1 MRWTENLRG
10 LRAQEVSRLAESQK
24 YREQRSL
31 VRWFIRINSR
41 KYNASRI
48 KWNGPGPII
57 NSGSCNDRLICNAI
71 SRRVVSPIFQSNL
84 SVQTKACKWIEIILY
99 PRFISFVLYFIFISP
114 PQQIERRCSTNFE
127 KYVADD
133 EYDENIWRN
142 SSSSLRINRKEIF
155 EV

>member
-71 SRRVVSPIFQSNL
+71 SRRVSRQFS
-84 SVQTKACKWIEIILY
+84 KA
-99 PRFISFVLYFIFISP
+99 ISP
-114 PQQIERRCSTNFE
+114 FKQRPVSGSKSFSILDSFRSFYILFLFLLRNKSNVGVRQTLKNMSPTTNTMKIFDEILLLRC
-127 KYVADD
+127 V
-133 EYDENIWRN
+133 
-142 SSSSLRINRKEIF
+142 
-155 EV
+155 